1 MRSCKRRVAG
11 TVGRPLMSVAVA
23 AAVLLSL
30 PAAAAQGL
38 MLGARRRAGGGR
50 VGWTRRIAVVVAVGV
65 LAASAGAASAGAVT
79 MSKASARALA
89 QASVVFE
96 PVRAC
101 ESLGSLDLSAVSARV
116 ESAAVTTMNAVSF
129 CEVKGYIS
137 PQTHFTVLLPRQTW
151 RGDYLQQG
159 CGAFCGFSDVNLSDP
174 SRIGVHQAPW
184 PPLAAGEVVVAADDA
199 GHQASP
205 WDGLWA
211 KEDPML
217 RVVFGYRSEHDLART
232 AKAIIGAYYG
242 RAPAYSYFDGI
253 STGGRQ
259 GLVLAQRY
267 PRDFD
272 GILVGAPV
280 HNFAALAGMLQPWL
294 VRANM
299 DAQGRQILDASKL
312 PALHAA
318 VMTACANAHGVI
330 VDPRACTFRPASIQC
345 PAGEDRAD
353 CLTPAQVTVV
363 ERLYRGPTWRGL
375 QLFDGGAPY
384 GSELSWQGWMIG
396 PANDP
401 GWPNNTRAG
410 GLDYHRYMAYWRNPP
425 ASFSLRDVE
434 FTARAYRRLQP
445 LGRIYDATNP
455 DLRAFRAHGGKLILY
470 HGWADHVVPPQ
481 STLNYYRAVIR
492 HMGGYAATQRFSR
505 LYMIPGLYH
514 CACGP
519 YGTGDPATMP
529 ELMDELAD
537 WVKNGN
543 APDEVTFPV
552 TGQTT
557 GTPLSSLTVRPF
569 NPLQP
574 APRND
579 GLNSNYHYIGER
591 STYRP
596 GRELWC
602 EQQGQRLVCRRA
614 APAETTRATH
624 RNRAAG
630 KESRSKR

>member
-1 MRSCKRRVAG
+1 MRRTLLFAG
-11 TVGRPLMSVAVA
+11 SLVA
-23 AAVLLSL
+23 AAVIAA
-30 PAAAAQGL
+30 PASASSARAAAQ
-38 MLGARRRAGGGR
+38 ANA
-50 VGWTRRIAVVVAVGV
+50 
-65 LAASAGAASAGAVT
+65 
-79 MSKASARALA
+79 
-89 QASVVFE
+89 VFE

-101 ESLGSLDLSAVSARV
+101 ESLGSLDLSAVSAQV
-116 ESAAVTTMNAVSF
+116 ESAAVTTMNDVSF

-137 PQTHFTVLLPRQTW
+137 PQTHFTVLLPRQSW
-151 RGDYLQQG
+151 RGEYLQQG
-159 CGAFCGFSDVNLSDP
+159 CGALCGFSDVNLSDP
-174 SRIGVHQAPW
+174 SRVGAHQAPW
-184 PPLAAGEVVVAADDA
+184 QPLAAGEVVVAAGDQ

-205 WDGLWA
+205 FDGLWA

-217 RVVFGYRSEHDLART
+217 RVVFGYRSEHDLARA
-232 AKAIIGAYYG
+232 AKAVIGAYYG
-242 RAPAYSYFDGI
+242 RAPAYSYFDGL

-259 GLVLAQRY
+259 GLALAQRY

-272 GILVGAPV
+272 GILVGTPA
-280 HNFAALAGMLQPWL
+280 HNWAALAGMLQPWL

-299 DAQGRQILDASKL
+299 DAHGRQILDASKL

-318 VMTACANAHGVI
+318 VMNACADAHGVI
-330 VDPRACTFRPASIQC
+330 VDPRACTFDPASIQC
-345 PAGEDRAD
+345 PADTDRPD

-363 ERLYRGPTWRGL
+363 ERLYRGPTWRAQHL
-375 QLFDGGAPY
+375 YDGGAPY
-384 GSELSWQGWMIG
+384 GSEPSWLGWLIG

-401 GWPNNTRAG
+401 AWPNNTIAATV
-410 GLDYHRYMAYWRNPP
+410 GLAYHRYMAYWRNPP
-425 ASFSLRDVE
+425 ASFSLGDVE

-470 HGWADHVVPPQ
+470 HGWADQVIPPQ

-492 HMGGYAATQRFSR
+492 HMGGYTATQRFSR

-543 APDEVTFPV
+543 APDQVTFPV

-569 NPLQP
+569 DPLEP

-579 GLNSNYHYIGER
+579 GLNSNYRYIGER

-602 EQQGQRLVCRRA
+602 EQHGQRLVCRRA
-614 APAETTRATH
+614 ALPEGTRAAH
-624 RNRAAG
+624 RNRAR
-630 KESRSKR
+630 KEG

>member
-1 MRSCKRRVAG
+1 MFK
-11 TVGRPLMSVAVA
+11 L
-23 AAVLLSL
+23 
-30 PAAAAQGL
+30 
-38 MLGARRRAGGGR
+38 
-50 VGWTRRIAVVVAVGV
+50 AVVVAVGV

-79 MSKASARALA
+79 MSKASARAVA
-89 QASVVFE
+89 RASAVYE

-101 ESLGSLDLSAVSARV
+101 ESLGSLDLNAVSARV
-116 ESAAVTTMNAVSF
+116 ESAAVTAMNDVSF

-174 SRIGVHQAPW
+174 SRIGAHQAPW

-205 WDGLWA
+205 FDGLWA

-242 RAPAYSYFDGI
+242 RTPAYSYFDGI

-259 GLVLAQRY
+259 ALALAQRY

-272 GILVGAPV
+272 GILVGAPA

-299 DAQGRQILDASKL
+299 DAQGRQVLDASKL

-410 GLDYHRYMAYWRNPP
+410 TLGLDSHRYMSVLAQSAGVVLAARRRVHRARVP
-425 ASFSLRDVE
+425 A
-434 FTARAYRRLQP
+434 
-445 LGRIYDATNP
+445 
-455 DLRAFRAHGGKLILY
+455 
-470 HGWADHVVPPQ
+470 
-481 STLNYYRAVIR
+481 
-492 HMGGYAATQRFSR
+492 AAT
-505 LYMIPGLYH
+505 
-514 CACGP
+514 
-519 YGTGDPATMP
+519 
-529 ELMDELAD
+529 
-537 WVKNGN
+537 
-543 APDEVTFPV
+543 
-552 TGQTT
+552 
-557 GTPLSSLTVRPF
+557 
-569 NPLQP
+569 
-574 APRND
+574 
-579 GLNSNYHYIGER
+579 
-591 STYRP
+591 
-596 GRELWC
+596 
-602 EQQGQRLVCRRA
+602 
-614 APAETTRATH
+614 
-624 RNRAAG
+624 AG
-630 KESRSKR
+630 ANL